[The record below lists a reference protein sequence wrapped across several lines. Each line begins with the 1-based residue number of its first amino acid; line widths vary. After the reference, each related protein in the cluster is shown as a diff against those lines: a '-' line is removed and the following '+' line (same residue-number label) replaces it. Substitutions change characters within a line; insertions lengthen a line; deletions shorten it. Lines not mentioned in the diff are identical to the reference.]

1 MFATLGVLLNF
12 GMGLALPSASARAV
26 DESWPNAASGWGLV
40 GFAQQSIAAVAVQ
53 SLAFFHA
60 TTPYP
65 VVWLCLALTGITL
78 VLERKAQR
86 SLKGV
91 A

>member
-1 MFATLGVLLNF
+1 MLLNF

-40 GFAQQSIAAVAVQ
+40 GFAQQSIAAIAVQ
-53 SLAFFHA
+53 SLALFKV
-60 TTPYP
+60 TSPYP
-65 VVWLCLALTGITL
+65 VVGLCLALTGITL
-78 VLERKAQR
+78 VLEQRAQR
-86 SLKGV
+86 ATREL

>member
-1 MFATLGVLLNF
+1 LGVLLNF

-53 SLAFFHA
+53 SLALFKA

-78 VLERKAQR
+78 VLEQRAQQVSR
-86 SLKGV
+86 EV
-91 A
+91 T